1 MVVYKKMFVFIFL
14 IDFSLYIVDVVVKS
28 IVLVMIINFWGGG
41 VKRIYFSLFLCNKYI
56 FVCSLCFFDI
66 KMI

>member
-1 MVVYKKMFVFIFL
+1 MFVFIFL

-41 VKRIYFSLFLCNKYI
+41 GLKEFILVYFYVINIFLYVVYVFLILK
-56 FVCSLCFFDI
+56 
-66 KMI
+66 